1 MAKTT
6 ITWVDKFQFVGVDSS
21 KHSVVISSQD
31 EDNGVG
37 VKPSE
42 LLLLSLGSCTAYDVV
57 NILTKKR
64 KKLISMQVEVEGTQS
79 SNPPWP
85 FTHIHV
91 RYIVTGDGISEREVA
106 QAIQLSHEK
115 YCSVSATL
123 KSAVELTHEYEVR
136 VSTPQDGQ

>member
-1 MAKTT
+1 MVKTT
-6 ITWVDKFQFVGVDSS
+6 INWVQKLQFVGVDSS

-31 EDNGVG
+31 EENGVG

-42 LLLLSLGSCTAYDVV
+42 LLLISLGSCTAYDVV

-64 KKLISMQVEVEGTQS
+64 KKLVDMQVEVEGTQS
-79 SNPPWP
+79 TTAPWP

-91 RYIVTGDGISEREVA
+91 RYIVTGDDISERDVA
-106 QAIQLSHEK
+106 QAIRLSHEK

-123 KSAVELTHEYEVR
+123 TRAVELTHEFEVHG
-136 VSTPQDGQ
+136 STPETGA